1 MVPEKSCMT
10 WPLYPVFTVSS
21 VPRSLQIHLSHILP
35 LECLASS
42 IHTGTTISLLM
53 PTELS
58 RLKLSFPIEAFLVSQ
73 VLMLYYILVPC
84 LLPSHE
90 SSDF

>member
-1 MVPEKSCMT
+1 
-10 WPLYPVFTVSS
+10 
-21 VPRSLQIHLSHILP
+21 
-35 LECLASS
+35 LASS